1 MYNNN
6 FCNNCGTRGHLFHQC
21 KQPITSTGMI
31 VYSTDCEAH
40 NETCS
45 KAVNKVLSTKT
56 NNIKFLMI
64 RRKDSLGYVDFMRG
78 KYNLNNK
85 SYILNILDE
94 MTIYEREKLL
104 TTNFSTLWNSLWGD
118 YVNNQYKNEKEI
130 AYEKF
135 RRLKSGIIID
145 GKYINLNRLT
155 SQCKSKWDEPE
166 WGFPKGRRNY
176 METDI
181 KCALREFEEETG
193 IGKDNVLLVSNLMPY
208 EESFIG
214 SNYKSYKH
222 AYYLARLINDLPLD
236 NSNFQRSEVSK
247 IEWKTCNDAL
257 RSIRNYNTERASII
271 VKINKLISTINIS
284 S

>member
-6 FCNNCGTRGHLFHQC
+6 FCNNCGGRGHLFHQC

-31 VYSTDCEAH
+31 VYSV
-40 NETCS
+40 NSNSSKETTC
-45 KAVNKVLSTKT
+45 KT
-56 NNIKFLMI
+56 ANNVKFLMI

-94 MTIYEREKLL
+94 MTIYEREKLI
-104 TTNFSTLWNSLWGD
+104 TTDFAALWNSLWGD
-118 YVNNQYKNEKEI
+118 YVNNQYKNEKEV

-135 RRLKSGIIID
+135 RRLKSGIIVD
-145 GKYINLNRLT
+145 GKYINLNRLIT
-155 SQCKSKWDEPE
+155 LCKNKWDEPE

-222 AYYLARLINDLPLD
+222 AYYLARLINDIQLD
-236 NSNFQRSEVSK
+236 NNKFQRSEVSK

-257 RSIRNYNTERASII
+257 RSIRNYNTERAAII
-271 VKINKLISTINIS
+271 IKINKLISTIKIS